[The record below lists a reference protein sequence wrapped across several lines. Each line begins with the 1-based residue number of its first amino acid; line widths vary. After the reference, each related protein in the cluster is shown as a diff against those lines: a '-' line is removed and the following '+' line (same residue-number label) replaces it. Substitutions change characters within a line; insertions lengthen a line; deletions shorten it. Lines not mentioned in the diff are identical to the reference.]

1 MSLIRSLG
9 SLTIQTRSYIPAR
22 SLHPKKFVSI
32 LSDVPT
38 KPTSAWQFYLT
49 ENINNFKGSNGKVDL
64 KVATQ
69 QLSQQ
74 WKSMSEHE
82 KKPFVNRYESDL
94 KAHYEALNKVM
105 TNTTSKQFVE
115 ENKLRKKYNL
125 PQLRD
130 PKRPKRPK
138 GAFLLFVEELRT
150 KKDPIVSSGPI
161 TEQMVKASEKF
172 KNLSSGERDIINQK
186 AAAELA
192 EYKAAMQQYLNQLK
206 A

>member
-38 KPTSAWQFYLT
+38 KPSSAWQYYLL
-49 ENINNFKGSNGKVDL
+49 ENISKFKADNGKVDL
-64 KVATQ
+64 RVATK

-74 WKSMSEHE
+74 WKSMTEHE
-82 KKPFVNRYESDL
+82 KKPFVERYESNM
-94 KAHYEALNKVM
+94 KAHHEALDKVM
-105 TNTTSKQFVE
+105 ANTTSKQFAE

-125 PQLRD
+125 PKLRD
-130 PKRPKRPK
+130 PKRPKRPM
-138 GAFLLFVEELRT
+138 GPFFLFVEELRA

-172 KNLSSGERDIINQK
+172 KNLSSEERDIINQK

-192 EYKAAMQQYLNQLK
+192 KYREAMQQYESQL
-206 A
+206 